1 MMRSDTVEANSYSVL
16 LVAPSP
22 PPYGGMAVQA
32 RLIQTLLRRDG
43 NTVALWTSNFALPGR
58 MKCLEKLRILRA
70 VVRFILIWPMLWMQ
84 MRSVD
89 VVHVFAASWMYFFLV
104 VCPAASLGRIARKT
118 VILNYHGGDAK
129 AFIRWF
135 GWIIKPV
142 FLSAD
147 IVTSPSETTADLIR
161 GAFHLPVL
169 AIPNLVDSQVF
180 RYRLRT
186 ALQPKLLVTR
196 HLEKIYDIESILRA
210 FHLLQR
216 QYPEASLWIAGSGRE
231 ELSLREIVS
240 RCHLN
245 NVLFLGHVNHEDLPD
260 IYNQCD
266 ILLNASR
273 SDNSPVS
280 LLEASI
286 AGLAIVSTRVGGIT
300 DIYKDGSNALL
311 VNPGDWASMAKAVD
325 RLLQSQS
332 LALTVVANA
341 AADVAGICDWHA
353 VRILLYT
360 AYRGRGHRMRERCID
375 RSIHPRYVT
384 VNPSSEDVDQ
394 RRAM

>member
-1 MMRSDTVEANSYSVL
+1 
-16 LVAPSP
+16 
-22 PPYGGMAVQA
+22 
-32 RLIQTLLRRDG
+32 
-43 NTVALWTSNFALPGR
+43 
-58 MKCLEKLRILRA
+58 
-70 VVRFILIWPMLWMQ
+70 MLWMQ

-104 VCPAASLGRIARKT
+104 VCPAAVLGRICRKT

-147 IVTSPSETTADLIR
+147 IVTSPSEATAGLIR

-186 ALQPKLLVTR
+186 TLQPKFLVTR
-196 HLEKIYDIESILRA
+196 HLEKVYDIESILRA
-210 FHLLQR
+210 FQLLQR
-216 QYPEASLWIAGSGRE
+216 RYPEASLWIAGSGRE